1 VGKTTLAR
9 IIANETGSAF
19 EQLSAVS
26 AGKADVR
33 AIVERA
39 AEPQTSLNEA
49 LAVARKKLVTGQ
61 TVFFLDEIHRFNKA
75 QQDFL
80 LPYVENGTIILIG
93 ATTENPSFSVISPL
107 LSRSQVFVLEELSL
121 DDLRQIVKAGAKK
134 LSVRINTKAIDYL
147 IAFANGDARKALNL
161 LEAAVQLNLGGE
173 EQRYQQGGL
182 KKPKKLFPL
191 LK

>member
-61 TVFFLDEIHRFNKA
+61 TVFFWMKYTDLIKPNKI
-75 QQDFL
+75 F
-80 LPYVENGTIILIG
+80 YCRT
-93 ATTENPSFSVISPL
+93 
-107 LSRSQVFVLEELSL
+107 
-121 DDLRQIVKAGAKK
+121 
-134 LSVRINTKAIDYL
+134 
-147 IAFANGDARKALNL
+147 
-161 LEAAVQLNLGGE
+161 
-173 EQRYQQGGL
+173 L
-182 KKPKKLFPL
+182 KTAP
-191 LK
+191 